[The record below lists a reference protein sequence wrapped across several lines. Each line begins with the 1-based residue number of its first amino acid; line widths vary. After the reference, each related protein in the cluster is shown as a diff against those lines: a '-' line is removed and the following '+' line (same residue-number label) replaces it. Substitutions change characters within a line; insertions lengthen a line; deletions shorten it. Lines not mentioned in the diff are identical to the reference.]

1 MMSVLQIIKKGENG
15 KDEFKET
22 FHVNVKTGKKD
33 KSLKK
38 EVSRA
43 VAGMLNSDGGL
54 ILIGIA
60 NDGTIEGVAR
70 DLYYYNASTNQ
81 ENKDKM
87 RIDID
92 DTLTTDFGIMVKKN
106 LDLSYE
112 ELKGKEIFIIK
123 ILPSSLPVFLNK
135 VFYVR
140 DGARTIQLEGPTL
153 GEYIFKRSKLSKD
166 EKPSIQA
173 FYNRVA
179 TFLRNLVTG
188 RLLNV
193 EIKKIVQ
200 QLNDSD
206 EKVYFGIEITQT
218 ILGSNINFMNYQYK
232 LKISHDLT
240 GTRKNLQKN
249 NYSIKMRNFTNIL
262 ILLHDLRDFLMEN
275 YGFEIHLPT
284 NFPMCEVDIAIQYYQ
299 NMEITKHLEL
309 SIKNNNKHPLEISKF
324 GIDYGAGYFLV
335 EEKFIIKPMDNHFSR
350 PISYGLIKKQLKD
363 ANVVKPYILRGCA
376 KLTTSEL
383 FFSKKIT
390 L

>member
-1 MMSVLQIIKKGENG
+1 MMSVLQIIKDGEND
-15 KDEFKET
+15 KVEFKET

-43 VAGMLNSDGGL
+43 VAGMPNSDGGL
-54 ILIGIA
+54 LLIGVA

-92 DTLTTDFGIMVKKN
+92 DTLTTDLGIIVKKN
-106 LDLSYE
+106 LNLGYE
-112 ELKGKEIFIIK
+112 ELEGKEIFIIK
-123 ILPSSLPVFLNK
+123 ISPSSSPAFLNN

-140 DGARTIQLEGPTL
+140 DGARTIQLEGPML
-153 GEYIFKRSKLSKD
+153 GEYILERSKSSQD
-166 EKPSIQA
+166 EKTSIQA

-179 TFLRNLVTG
+179 IFLRNLAIG
-188 RLLNV
+188 KLLNV

-200 QLNDSD
+200 QLNDSE

-218 ILGSNINFMNYQYK
+218 IVGSNINFMNYQYK

-240 GTRKNLQKN
+240 GTQKNLQKN
-249 NYSIKMRNFTNIL
+249 NHSIEMRNFTNIL
-262 ILLHDLRDFLMEN
+262 ILLHDLRDFLMQN
-275 YGFEIHLPT
+275 YGFGIHLPP
-284 NFPMCEVDIAIQYYQ
+284 NFPMCEVDLAIQYYQ
-299 NMEITKHLEL
+299 NIEITKHLEL

-324 GIDYGAGYFLV
+324 GIDYGSKYFLV
-335 EEKFIIKPMDNHFSR
+335 EEKFIIKPLDRHFSR
-350 PISYGLIKKQLKD
+350 PISYALIKRQLKN
-363 ANVVKPYILRGCA
+363 ANVEQPYILRGYA
-376 KLTTSEL
+376 KLTTGEL
-383 FFSKKIT
+383 FFSKKIR

>member
-1 MMSVLQIIKKGENG
+1 MLQIIKEGENDKG
-15 KDEFKET
+15 EFKET
-22 FHVNVKTGKKD
+22 FHVNIKTGKKD
-33 KSLKK
+33 KSLKR

-70 DLYYYNASTNQ
+70 DLYYYNANTNQ

-92 DTLTTDFGIMVKKN
+92 DTLTTDLGILVKKN
-106 LDLSYE
+106 LNLSYE

-123 ILPSSLPVFLNK
+123 ISPSSLPVFLNN

-166 EKPSIQA
+166 KKPSIQA

-179 TFLRNLVTG
+179 TFLRNLANG

-193 EIKKIVQ
+193 EIKRIVQ

-206 EKVYFGIEITQT
+206 EKIYFGIEITQT

-232 LKISHDLT
+232 LKI
-240 GTRKNLQKN
+240 
-249 NYSIKMRNFTNIL
+249 
-262 ILLHDLRDFLMEN
+262 LL
-275 YGFEIHLPT
+275 
-284 NFPMCEVDIAIQYYQ
+284 
-299 NMEITKHLEL
+299 
-309 SIKNNNKHPLEISKF
+309 
-324 GIDYGAGYFLV
+324 
-335 EEKFIIKPMDNHFSR
+335 
-350 PISYGLIKKQLKD
+350 
-363 ANVVKPYILRGCA
+363 
-376 KLTTSEL
+376 
-383 FFSKKIT
+383 
-390 L
+390 